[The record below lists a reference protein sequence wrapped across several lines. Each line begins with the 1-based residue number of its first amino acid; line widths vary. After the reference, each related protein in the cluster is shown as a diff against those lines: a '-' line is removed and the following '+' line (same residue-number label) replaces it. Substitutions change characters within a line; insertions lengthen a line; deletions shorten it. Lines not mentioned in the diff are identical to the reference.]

1 MAHEIQSETETE
13 IKTEMKTETE
23 TKIETRGKTVV
34 TPRKREDGKGLLDY
48 YDVHSSKIY
57 QIRVK

>member
-1 MAHEIQSETETE
+1 
-13 IKTEMKTETE
+13 MKTKNKTKTKNLTNIIDKTE
-23 TKIETRGKTVV
+23 TKIETRGETVV
-34 TPRKREDGKGLLDY
+34 TPRKRGDGKGLLDY

>member
-1 MAHEIQSETETE
+1 MKTKNKTKNLTNIIDKTE
-13 IKTEMKTETE
+13 I
-23 TKIETRGKTVV
+23 KIETRGKMVV
-34 TPRKREDGKGLLDY
+34 RRKKGDGKGLLDY

>member
-1 MAHEIQSETETE
+1 
-13 IKTEMKTETE
+13 MKTKNKTKTKNLTNIIDKTE